1 VSRTDIPVCPLTFF
15 FGLSWIKG
23 TGKNACPTKGLS
35 AKLWVLCV
43 SALYLLEPAYES
55 ATLKIMTDVRTAL
68 KQGLAQL
75 RDARVPSFTLAA
87 ELLLLHVLG
96 RDRTWLYAHPE
107 EQMSP
112 ADVECFF
119 ALIARRAN
127 GEPTQ
132 HLTGKQEFW
141 GLEFEVTP
149 DVLIPRPETEHL
161 IEVAL
166 DRLAVRELRVGRKQ
180 TLTGEGLQIADIGTG
195 SGCIA
200 ITLAKELPGATV
212 YATDISPAALVV
224 AQRNAMQHA
233 VADRIRFLEC
243 NLLDGFTACSAAPAG
258 PSVLGPQHAVPILG
272 NTAPNAEAVSPVTE
286 HGSRSFDLI
295 ASNPPYIGRRESATL
310 MREVREHE
318 PEIALYG
325 GDEGYELYAG
335 LIAQSAAHLKHGGI
349 LVLELG
355 HNSLPAVQ
363 PLLDAPT
370 WTNVGVTNDLA
381 GIPRVIAAERL

>member
-1 VSRTDIPVCPLTFF
+1 M
-15 FGLSWIKG
+15 
-23 TGKNACPTKGLS
+23 S
-35 AKLWVLCV
+35 ASK
-43 SALYLLEPAYES
+43 SH
-55 ATLKIMTDVRTAL
+55 IDVRTAL

-75 RDARVPSFTLAA
+75 REAHVPSFTLAA
-87 ELLLLHVLG
+87 ELLLLHVLN

-107 EQMSP
+107 EQVST
-112 ADVECFF
+112 ADAERFI
-119 ALIARRAN
+119 ALVARRAH

-149 DVLIPRPETEHL
+149 DVLIPRPETEHV

-166 DRLAVRELRVGRKQ
+166 DRLALRERRAGRKQ

-200 ITLAKELPGATV
+200 IALAKEMPGAAI
-212 YATDISPAALVV
+212 YATDISSPALAV
-224 AQRNAMQHA
+224 AHRNANRHS
-233 VADRIRFLEC
+233 VFDRIHFLES
-243 NLLDGFTACSAAPAG
+243 NLLDGFTARGAANAG
-258 PSVLGPQHAVPILG
+258 PSVVGAQHAAPLLG
-272 NTAPNAEAVSPVTE
+272 KDAPHESPVT
-286 HGSRSFDLI
+286 SQQSPLLDLI
-295 ASNPPYIGRRESATL
+295 ASNPPYIGRREAATL
-310 MREVREHE
+310 MREVRDHE

-325 GDEGYELYAG
+325 GEEGYELYAD
-335 LIAQSAAHLKHGGI
+335 LITQAAAHLKPGGI

-370 WTNVGVTNDLA
+370 WSSVGVTNDLA
-381 GIPRVIAAERL
+381 GIPRVLAAERL